1 MSEHLERIKI
11 FQRELVNRGLGAA
24 LLFYSR
30 DIFYYTGIAQP
41 AFLAVFPD
49 DYRLFVRSGYP
60 YALQTAAIEASHIVE
75 ERRLDFIYQEYFS
88 YLWNKRLGVE
98 LDLLP
103 ANNYLAYQKLFQGFE
118 LQDVSPLILQ
128 QRAVKSAF
136 EIEQIRQACRVVEAG
151 QQAIQQELRP
161 GISELELSAVIEN
174 SHRLAGHEGD
184 IFLRHPDLPLGM
196 GPISS
201 GANLSDFTG
210 LVYSVSGV
218 GLSAALPIGPS
229 NRVINNGDPVVVD
242 IPSMVNGYH
251 ADQSR
256 TYVAGRAA
264 PRLKGLYN
272 DLREISDHVIDSIKP
287 GMGCDQVY
295 DLALK
300 KAAEMGVQE
309 QFLKFTGDSHCRLIG
324 HGVGIEVNEPP
335 VLIANNRAT
344 IPDNAVLAIEMHM
357 LDKRAGV
364 VKIEDTV
371 LISSAGNE
379 ILTKASRDLIES
391 AAMY

>member
-1 MSEHLERIKI
+1 MNEHLERIKI
-11 FQRELVNRGLGAA
+11 FQRELVNQGLGAA

-60 YALQTAAIEASHIVE
+60 YAVQTAAIEPSHITE
-75 ERRLDFIYQEYFS
+75 QRRLDFIYQEYFS
-88 YLWNKRLGVE
+88 YLWNKRLGIE

-103 ANNYLAYQKLFQGFE
+103 ANNYLAYQQLFQGFE
-118 LQDVSPLILQ
+118 LQDVSPLILK
-128 QRAVKSAF
+128 QRAVKSPY
-136 EIEQIRQACRVVEAG
+136 EIEQIRRACQVVEAG
-151 QQAIQQELRP
+151 QQAIQQGLRP
-161 GISELELSAVIEN
+161 GITELELSAVIEN
-174 SHRLAGHEGD
+174 SHRLAGHEGG
-184 IFLRHPDLPLGM
+184 IFLRHPDLTLGM

-201 GANLSDFTG
+201 GANLNDFTG
-210 LVYSVSGV
+210 LIYSVSGV

-229 NRVINNGDPVVVD
+229 NRVINDGDPVVVD

-256 TYVAGRAA
+256 TYVAGKAT
-264 PRLKGLYN
+264 PRLKRLYA
-272 DLREISDHVIDSIKP
+272 DLREISDYVIDSIKP

-295 DLALK
+295 DLALA
-300 KAAEMGVQE
+300 KAVEMGVKE

-344 IPDNAVLAIEMHM
+344 IPDSAVLAIEMHM

-371 LISSAGNE
+371 LISSSGNE
-379 ILTKASRDLIES
+379 ILTKASRELIES
-391 AAMY
+391 AAS